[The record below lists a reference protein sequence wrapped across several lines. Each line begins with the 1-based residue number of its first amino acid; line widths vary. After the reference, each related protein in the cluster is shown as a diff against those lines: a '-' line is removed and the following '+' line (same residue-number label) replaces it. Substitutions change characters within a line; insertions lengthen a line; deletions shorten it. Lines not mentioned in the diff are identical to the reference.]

1 MTAAPPGPD
10 LSFLNEEEARAIFHV
25 LQRDSELR
33 RAEKDRVSKLLKRKK
48 SETGLQGVTGE
59 WFEEI
64 QRKKFQNYI
73 DVNRMLKPPLEHQ
86 LRKRKTTISHCKPAC
101 HIVCPKMSVKLDF
114 PGKKDHKELK
124 MPSRTNTQAQKNT
137 SASFLG
143 FRSPFA
149 WLFSFRKSRKN
160 QTQKQP
166 RYDSSASPPSKVAE
180 MAMAEMCN
188 SPMSAETSGHVFDAN
203 QNEMMEKST
212 QEWNEQLEKEIFS
225 VLNDLDDQLAQE
237 QAQDPLDRTISTSSA
252 SNVQYSSAFPTSK
265 RQTASRGQHRNDR
278 SDMPSTFFP
287 DGLRTIR
294 AKDEHKIFIRPR
306 KLHSAYIN
314 WHQTA
319 FPEDYKY
326 GDPVDGNPHLLS
338 SRLSS
343 VSFGRSSEG
352 SLYPPSVTQN
362 SGFRHKSCM
371 NRDTAGRSYSVCSLR
386 RCPSSVCSDQ
396 LSASSL
402 QHPLARESNN
412 GFVPRF
418 GRQNPKRIPLSSI
431 VWNNTPDSPGQTATQ
446 EKIFRTQSLM
456 EFHATDHGRY
466 PSSLQETKK
475 YACYHSKHH
484 YRRSIS
490 SSNCF
495 SRVSCPD
502 KATSPLPFD
511 NWENYPLYQSE
522 NNLSRSYYRDTSSH
536 GKLYANQKN
545 SPYGKK
551 DSYPAWADIPQYYSD
566 EAFISPDASF
576 EVIMANLNDQQWAHT
591 KNAKFGSQR
600 LQNDFYVYSPENT
613 NTKRITRSASRTF
626 PEFTEGCQPWL
637 SCNSPVS
644 SSSIRTDESVFPNS
658 KDQTKPIGLNR
669 NSVVVT
675 QRSTK
680 ADCTQLEKA
689 EGMKLPREDILLQ
702 SVSQQADTNYINTQS
717 FPSNNPASA
726 MLQSDA
732 SLFNTMRSKRQM
744 QVTARGDIAKM
755 YTSNGDKRNVQM
767 KENNCPPNS
776 VFSQPPCILPADES
790 RKEPFLPSQK
800 EWEHNLHYAA
810 KRESIKQDN
819 RSTEAVNRATPK
831 RQSSLL
837 NVASAPSPEKLANCQ
852 GMLSCPPDCSSSSS
866 QRSPQALSHKDNSKR
881 LGTLTSSSVNCTVT
895 ESQAE
900 GGKTAQVSRIGV
912 TKKISQKTLQNTST
926 LVTKDSNGQFTTS
939 SPQNGNSGNIHT
951 HSFDGDP
958 KTSERSLSYFC
969 LEKESGK
976 IRSHSPCIERL
987 HKQDSLLRHTS
998 SCSITGSPGRNSPK
1012 SSDPLV
1018 IYYTLPRKSASI
1030 AGSIMS
1036 DTPIS
1041 LPRESRTTYDCLRS
1055 ETPHTADAFC
1065 SNQRDVSYLDSKL
1078 SFLTSASLNAATSNK
1093 EDDYPSPLSKSPKD
1107 SVSTSVELTNR
1118 CKRLSR
1124 RESSVF
1130 SDCKE
1135 RGNFLQK
1142 YKTTSTFTVCVDEDH
1157 VKYHEL
1163 VSIYYTLPRRHS
1175 RTFCNLFRD
1184 NPEDAD
1190 LPCPEENAQSPRT
1203 ENKKNEGHGS
1213 LANFFLPSTL
1223 EKEVPSYSSDQV
1235 SSALVTPQN
1244 IGAAVDSEEE
1254 NSHLPPSSEKIC
1266 ASKSVSMVHNRKD
1279 SSADLSLAE
1288 NVLSDVVTK
1297 EISSGGPQSTAIVAK
1312 SGKAISDASSS
1323 QNREICIKEKKE
1335 ILQKATPLMSTLSNP
1350 PKPDRR
1356 LENPL
1361 YSTSAKK
1368 NMIQKGNSENC
1379 CQPPKANTN
1388 KNLNN
1393 LLLNPGER
1401 SSLGR
1406 NSSNTERADVP
1417 CLPAEDMYRESTE
1430 VKQRVNFLHQPP
1442 SLYNNKCSGL
1452 QLRADHSR
1460 KNANYLNSGSKVFS
1474 ESQNKTSE
1482 VSTASSADPL
1492 LKLDEVVSTHTDE
1505 LKNSK
1510 IKKEQNSQS
1519 SQTGKDYSG
1528 LQESERH
1535 SEGSLNISCKD
1546 KVLRVTQDQTI
1557 TQSAEDENK
1566 LLSDCTRDK
1575 VKDIEKR
1582 KNRPSI
1588 KNKLAAVYR
1597 TSRKFSSK
1605 NLPPKPH
1612 ISNIFSQNDGS
1623 ATSLEV
1629 DVSHDS
1635 LVSVDSCQPFLQSD
1649 SENQNHSL
1657 DPGKTM
1663 PRPRTAENKTTEN
1676 QNDPSLLVNNTN
1688 WRSFTSSYTQKEAIS
1703 PKKTTMKVENRP
1715 SLTSLFPD
1723 KAVTTRNKNCQ
1734 TLDLRLESKSQPVSP
1749 STTTSDPLDDEKRRA
1764 SSRAGSPPLPLLID
1778 KNSNTYVNSCL
1789 QAEICPEQN
1798 LTSQTV
1804 LGQCQNTSQSA
1815 SLKNANLHSYQMR
1828 KSHVKN
1834 QRERHLSESICAR
1847 DSRETFA
1854 SGSSILP
1861 EDGIHG
1867 KRFKSYSELL
1877 SCDENENW
1885 ASDNEKCYSTRNLMY
1900 PSVEFGIFGK
1910 EQQLAF
1916 LENIKRS
1923 LTEGRLWRPCL
1934 LNNPGALRDGET
1946 PSINRAELLS
1956 SNSAGSKMSSATSSP
1971 REPTD
1976 IYQVDPAAYSD
1987 SDSDTTTD
1995 DEYYLDE
2002 IDKESEL

>member
-1 MTAAPPGPD
+1 MTAAPRGPD
-10 LSFLNEEEARAIFHV
+10 LSFLKEEEARAIFEV

-48 SETGLQGVTGE
+48 SGTVLQGVTGE

-86 LRKRKTTISHCKPAC
+86 LRKSKNTN
-101 HIVCPKMSVKLDF
+101 
-114 PGKKDHKELK
+114 HKELK
-124 MPSRTNTQAQKNT
+124 MSSCTNPQAQKNT

-166 RYDSSASPPSKVAE
+166 RLLKKTKPS
-180 MAMAEMCN
+180 
-188 SPMSAETSGHVFDAN
+188 
-203 QNEMMEKST
+203 
-212 QEWNEQLEKEIFS
+212 IFFFPCA

-237 QAQDPLDRTISTSSA
+237 QAQDPVDRTVTTSSA
-252 SNVQYSSAFPTSK
+252 SNVQYSSAFPTPK
-265 RQTASRGQHRNDR
+265 RQTASRGQQRNDW
-278 SDMPSTFFP
+278 SD
-287 DGLRTIR
+287 I
-294 AKDEHKIFIRPR
+294 
-306 KLHSAYIN
+306 
-314 WHQTA
+314 
-319 FPEDYKY
+319 
-326 GDPVDGNPHLLS
+326 
-338 SRLSS
+338 
-343 VSFGRSSEG
+343 
-352 SLYPPSVTQN
+352 LYPPSITQN

-386 RCPSSVCSDQ
+386 RCPSVSSDQ
-396 LSASSL
+396 LSTSSL

-431 VWNNTPDSPGQTATQ
+431 VWNNTPDSPGQTSTQ
-446 EKIFRTQSLM
+446 EKMFRTQSLM
-456 EFHATDHGRY
+456 EIHATDHGRY

-502 KATSPLPFD
+502 KATSLLPFD
-511 NWENYPLYQSE
+511 NWENYPLYKSE
-522 NNLSRSYYRDTSSH
+522 NNLSRSYYRDISY

-545 SPYGKK
+545 SPYGGK
-551 DSYPAWADIPQYYSD
+551 DSSPSWADIPQYYSD

-576 EVIMANLNDQQWAHT
+576 EMIMANLNDQQLPHT

-600 LQNDFYVYSPENT
+600 LQNDFHMYSPENT
-613 NTKRITRSASRTF
+613 NIKRIMRSANRTF
-626 PEFTEGCQPWL
+626 SEFTEGSQPWL
-637 SCNSPVS
+637 SCNSSVS
-644 SSSIRTDESVFPNS
+644 SSSIRTDESFFPNS

-680 ADCTQLEKA
+680 ADFTQLEQA
-689 EGMKLPREDILLQ
+689 EGMKLPGEDMPLQ
-702 SVSQQADTNYINTQS
+702 SVSQQADTNYISAQS
-717 FPSNNPASA
+717 FPSNSPASA

-732 SLFNTMRSKRQM
+732 SLFNTMRSKRQT
-744 QVTARGDIAKM
+744 QVTARGDTAKM

-776 VFSQPPCILPADES
+776 AFSRPPYVLPADES
-790 RKEPFLPSQK
+790 RKEPLLPSQK
-800 EWEHNLHYAA
+800 EWEHNLRYAA
-810 KRESIKQDN
+810 KRGSIKQDN
-819 RSTEAVNRATPK
+819 RSAEAINQASPK
-831 RQSSLL
+831 RLSSLL
-837 NVASAPSPEKLANCQ
+837 NVASTPSTEKLANCQ
-852 GMLSCPPDCSSSSS
+852 GMLSCPPKCSSSSS
-866 QRSPQALSHKDNSKR
+866 QSSPQALSHKDSSKC

-900 GGKTAQVSRIGV
+900 GRKTAQVSRTGV

-926 LVTKDSNGQFTTS
+926 LLTKDCNGQFTAS
-939 SPQNGNSGNIHT
+939 SPQNGNSGNICMHR
-951 HSFDGDP
+951 FDGDP
-958 KTSERSLSYFC
+958 KTSEHSLSYFC

-976 IRSHSPCIERL
+976 IRSNSPCVERL
-987 HKQDSLLRHTS
+987 HEQDNLLRHTS
-998 SCSITGSPGRNSPK
+998 SCSITGSPSRNSLK
-1012 SSDPLV
+1012 SPDPLV

-1036 DTPIS
+1036 DTAIS
-1041 LPRESRTTYDCLRS
+1041 LPRQSRTTYNYLRS
-1055 ETPHTADAFC
+1055 ETPQRADAFC
-1065 SNQRDVSYLDSKL
+1065 PNQRDVSCLDTKH
-1078 SFLTSASLNAATSNK
+1078 SFLTPASLNVATSNK
-1093 EDDYPSPLSKSPKD
+1093 EKDYPSTLTKSPNS
-1107 SVSTSVELTNR
+1107 SVSSSTSVELTDR
-1118 CKRLSR
+1118 CKHLSR

-1184 NPEDAD
+1184 NPEDTD
-1190 LPCPEENAQSPRT
+1190 LPCSKEDAQSSRIR
-1203 ENKKNEGHGS
+1203 NRKNEGHVS
-1213 LANFFLPSTL
+1213 LANVFFPSTL

-1235 SSALVTPQN
+1235 SSSLVTPQN
-1244 IGAAVDSEEE
+1244 LGTAVDSEEE
-1254 NSHLPPSSEKIC
+1254 NSHLSPSSEKLC
-1266 ASKSVSMVHNRKD
+1266 TSKSVSMVHNRKD
-1279 SSADLSLAE
+1279 SSDLSLAE
-1288 NVLSDVVTK
+1288 NVLSDMVAK
-1297 EISSGGPQSTAIVAK
+1297 ETCFGGPQSTAIAAK
-1312 SGKAISDASSS
+1312 SDKAISDASSS
-1323 QNREICIKEKKE
+1323 QNTEMCLKEKE
-1335 ILQKATPLMSTLSNP
+1335 VLQPTTPLMSTLSIP
-1350 PKPDRR
+1350 PKPGRH
-1356 LENPL
+1356 LENSL
-1361 YSTSAKK
+1361 YSTSTNK
-1368 NMIQKGNSENC
+1368 NIIQKGNSENC
-1379 CQPPKANTN
+1379 CQPPKVNTN
-1388 KNLNN
+1388 KNLSG
-1393 LLLNPGER
+1393 LLLHPGGK

-1406 NSSNTERADVP
+1406 KGNTEQCTDVP
-1417 CLPAEDMYRESTE
+1417 VSPAEGMYSNSTE
-1430 VKQRVNFLHQPP
+1430 VKQRVNFLHQTTP
-1442 SLYNNKCSGL
+1442 LYNNKCSGL
-1452 QLRADHSR
+1452 QLRADSSR
-1460 KNANYLNSGSKVFS
+1460 KNVNDLNSCSKVLS
-1474 ESQNKTSE
+1474 ESQNKASE
-1482 VSTASSADPL
+1482 VSTAASADPL
-1492 LKLDEVVSTHTDE
+1492 LQLDEVVSTDTGD
-1505 LKNSK
+1505 LKNSE

-1519 SQTGKDYSG
+1519 TCIGKDYSG

-1535 SEGSLNISCKD
+1535 SEDSLNINCKD
-1546 KVLRVTQDQTI
+1546 KVFRVTQGQKT

-1566 LLSDCTRDK
+1566 LLSECTRDK

-1588 KNKLAAVYR
+1588 KNKLAAVYK

-1623 ATSLEV
+1623 ATSSEV
-1629 DVSHDS
+1629 DMS
-1635 LVSVDSCQPFLQSD
+1635 LNSLISVDSYQPFL
-1649 SENQNHSL
+1649 
-1657 DPGKTM
+1657 
-1663 PRPRTAENKTTEN
+1663 
-1676 QNDPSLLVNNTN
+1676 
-1688 WRSFTSSYTQKEAIS
+1688 SYTQKEAIS
-1703 PKKTTMKVENRP
+1703 PPKNTVNVENRP
-1715 SLTSLFPD
+1715 SLTTLFLD
-1723 KAVTTRNKNCQ
+1723 KAVTTRNKNSQ
-1734 TLDLRLESKSQPVSP
+1734 TPDLRLESKSQPISP
-1749 STTTSDPLDDEKRRA
+1749 SAALSDLLDDEKRRA
-1764 SSRAGSPPLPLLID
+1764 SSRACSPPLPLLTD

-1789 QAEICPEQN
+1789 QADVCPGQK
-1798 LTSQTV
+1798 LTSRTV

-1815 SLKNANLHSYQMR
+1815 SLKNANLQSYQLC
-1828 KSHVKN
+1828 KSHAKS
-1834 QRERHLSESICAR
+1834 QRERHLSESVCAQ
-1847 DSRETFA
+1847 DTDETFA
-1854 SGSSILP
+1854 SGSNVLP
-1861 EDGIHG
+1861 KGGIHG

-1885 ASDNEKCYSTRNLMY
+1885 ASDDEKCYSTRNLMY

-1934 LNNPGALRDGET
+1934 LNNPGALRDSDP

-1956 SNSAGSKMSSATSSP
+1956 SSSAGSKMSSAASSP
-1971 REPTD
+1971 RELTD
-1976 IYQVDPAAYSD
+1976 TYREYPAAYSD

>member
-1 MTAAPPGPD
+1 MTAAPRWPD
-10 LSFLNEEEARAIFHV
+10 LSFLKEEEARAIFEV

-33 RAEKDRVSKLLKRKK
+33 RAEKDRVSKLLKGKK
-48 SETGLQGVTGE
+48 CETGLQGVTGE

-73 DVNRMLKPPLEHQ
+73 DVNRMLKPPLEHH
-86 LRKRKTTISHCKPAC
+86 LRKSKITISHYKPAC
-101 HIVCPKMSVKLDF
+101 HIVCPKMSIKLDF
-114 PGKKDHKELK
+114 PGIKDQKELK
-124 MPSRTNTQAQKNT
+124 MSSCTNPQAQKNT

-166 RYDSSASPPSKVAE
+166 RYDSSASPSSKVEE
-180 MAMAEMCN
+180 MATAEMCN
-188 SPMSAETSGHVFDAN
+188 SPMSTETSGHSFDAN
-203 QNEMMEKST
+203 QNEMMAKST
-212 QEWNEQLEKEIFS
+212 QEWNEQLEKEFFS

-237 QAQDPLDRTISTSSA
+237 QAQDPLDRAVSTSSA

-265 RQTASRGQHRNDR
+265 RQLPSRGQHKNDW

-287 DGLRTIR
+287 DGQRTIR

-314 WHQTA
+314 WHQRA
-319 FPEDYKY
+319 FQDDYKY

-338 SRLSS
+338 RRLSS

-352 SLYPPSVTQN
+352 SLYPPSITQN
-362 SGFRHKSCM
+362 SGFRHRSCM

-386 RCPSSVCSDQ
+386 RCPSSVSSDQ

-418 GRQNPKRIPLSSI
+418 GRQNPKRTPLSSI
-431 VWNNTPDSPGQTATQ
+431 VWNNTPDSSGQTPTQ
-446 EKIFRTQSLM
+446 EKMFRTQSLM
-456 EFHATDHGRY
+456 EFNATDHGQY
-466 PSSLQETKK
+466 PSSLQDTKK

-502 KATSPLPFD
+502 KSTSPLPFD
-511 NWENYPLYQSE
+511 NWENDPFYKSE
-522 NNLSRSYYRDTSSH
+522 NNLSRSYYRDTSH

-545 SPYGKK
+545 SHYGNK
-551 DSYPAWADIPQYYSD
+551 DSYPQYYSD
-566 EAFISPDASF
+566 EVFISPDDSF

-600 LQNDFYVYSPENT
+600 LQNDFHMCSPENM
-613 NTKRITRSASRTF
+613 NIKRITRSAKRTF
-626 PEFTEGCQPWL
+626 SESTEGCHPWL
-637 SCNSPVS
+637 SCNSSVS
-644 SSSIRTDESVFPNS
+644 SSSIRTDESVFPNL
-658 KDQTKPIGLNR
+658 KDQTKPVGLNR
-669 NSVVVT
+669 NSVIVT
-675 QRSTK
+675 QRSTN
-680 ADCTQLEKA
+680 ADFTRLEKV
-689 EGMKLPREDILLQ
+689 EGMKLPDEDMPLQ
-702 SVSQQADTNYINTQS
+702 SVSQQADRNYISTQS
-717 FPSNNPASA
+717 LPSDSPASV
-726 MLQSDA
+726 MLQGNA
-732 SLFNTMRSKRQM
+732 SLFNTVRSKRQT
-744 QVTARGDIAKM
+744 QVMARGDIAKM

-767 KENNCPPNS
+767 KENDFPPNS
-776 VFSQPPCILPADES
+776 VFSQPPCILPVDES
-790 RKEPFLPSQK
+790 RKEPFLPCQK

-819 RSTEAVNRATPK
+819 QSAEAINQSTPK
-831 RQSSLL
+831 RRSSLL
-837 NVASAPSPEKLANCQ
+837 NVASPPSTEKLANCK
-852 GMLSCPPDCSSSSS
+852 GMSCWPPECSSSSS
-866 QRSPQALSHKDNSKR
+866 QSSPQALSHKDNSKC
-881 LGTLTSSSVNCTVT
+881 LGTLTSSSVNCSVT
-895 ESQAE
+895 ESKAE

-912 TKKISQKTLQNTST
+912 TKKISQKTLQITST
-926 LVTKDSNGQFTTS
+926 LVPKDCNGEFTTT
-939 SPQNGNSGNIHT
+939 SPQNGNSGNIYT
-951 HSFDGDP
+951 GSFDGDP
-958 KTSERSLSYFC
+958 KTSEHSLSYFR
-969 LEKESGK
+969 LEKESG
-976 IRSHSPCIERL
+976 IVSNSSCIEGL

-998 SCSITGSPGRNSPK
+998 SCSITGSPSRNSLK
-1012 SSDPLV
+1012 SPDPLV

-1055 ETPHTADAFC
+1055 ETPYSADVFC
-1065 SNQRDVSYLDSKL
+1065 SNQRDVSYLDSKH
-1078 SFLTSASLNAATSNK
+1078 SFLTSAPLNTATSNK
-1093 EDDYPSPLSKSPKD
+1093 EKGYPSPLTRSPND
-1107 SVSTSVELTNR
+1107 SVSSSASVELTDR
-1118 CKRLSR
+1118 CKHLSR
-1124 RESSVF
+1124 RESSMF

-1184 NPEDAD
+1184 DPEDAD
-1190 LPCPEENAQSPRT
+1190 LPHTEENGQSPRIQ
-1203 ENKKNEGHGS
+1203 NKKNEGHVH
-1213 LANFFLPSTL
+1213 LANVFSPSTL
-1223 EKEVPSYSSDQV
+1223 EKEVPSYSSDQI

-1244 IGAAVDSEEE
+1244 LGTAVDSEEE
-1254 NSHLPPSSEKIC
+1254 NSHLSRSSEKRC
-1266 ASKSVSMVHNRKD
+1266 TSKSVSMVRNRKE
-1279 SSADLSLAE
+1279 SSADPSLTE
-1288 NVLSDVVTK
+1288 NVLSDIVTK
-1297 EISSGGPQSTAIVAK
+1297 EISFGDPQPTAIVVK

-1323 QNREICIKEKKE
+1323 QNREICLKEKKGN
-1335 ILQKATPLMSTLSNP
+1335 LQTATPLMSTLSTP
-1350 PKPDRR
+1350 PKPGRC
-1356 LENPL
+1356 LKNPWC
-1361 YSTSAKK
+1361 STSTKK
-1368 NMIQKGNSENC
+1368 NIMQKGNCENC
-1379 CQPPKANTN
+1379 RQPPKVNTS
-1388 KNLNN
+1388 KNLNS
-1393 LLLNPGER
+1393 LPLHPGEKR
-1401 SSLGR
+1401 SPRR
-1406 NSSNTERADVP
+1406 NGNTEHANVP
-1417 CLPAEDMYRESTE
+1417 LPPAEDTCKDSTK
-1430 VKQRVNFLHQPP
+1430 VKQKANFLHQTIP
-1442 SLYNNKCSGL
+1442 LYNNKRSGL
-1452 QLRADHSR
+1452 QLRADSSR
-1460 KNANYLNSGSKVFS
+1460 KNANYLNSCNKVLS
-1474 ESQNKTSE
+1474 ESQNKASE
-1482 VSTASSADPL
+1482 LSRASSADPL
-1492 LKLDEVVSTHTDE
+1492 PQLDKVDSTDTDG

-1510 IKKEQNSQS
+1510 IKKEQISQS
-1519 SQTGKDYSG
+1519 TPMGKVYSG

-1535 SEGSLNISCKD
+1535 REGSLNVNCKD
-1546 KVLRVTQDQTI
+1546 KVLRVTQDQKTVQ
-1557 TQSAEDENK
+1557 TAENENK

-1575 VKDIEKR
+1575 SKDIEKR

-1588 KNKLAAVYR
+1588 KNKLAAVYK

-1612 ISNIFSQNDGS
+1612 ISNIFSQNNGS
-1623 ATSLEV
+1623 ATSLVV
-1629 DVSHDS
+1629 DISPDS
-1635 LVSVDSCQPFLQSD
+1635 LISMGSHQPFLQLD
-1649 SENQNHSL
+1649 NENRNHGL
-1657 DPGKTM
+1657 DPDKNT
-1663 PRPRTAENKTTEN
+1663 PRPRTAENKKTEN
-1676 QNDPSLLVNNTN
+1676 QNSSLLVNNAN

-1703 PKKTTMKVENRP
+1703 PKKTTVKVENRP
-1715 SLTSLFPD
+1715 SLTTVFPA
-1723 KAVTTRNKNCQ
+1723 KAVTTRNKNSQ
-1734 TLDLRLESKSQPVSP
+1734 TLGLRLESKSQPISP
-1749 STTTSDPLDDEKRRA
+1749 SATTSDLLDNDKRRA
-1764 SSRAGSPPLPLLID
+1764 SSRACSPPLLLLAD
-1778 KNSNTYVNSCL
+1778 KNSSTYVNSCL
-1789 QAEICPEQN
+1789 QADLCPEQN

-1804 LGQCQNTSQSA
+1804 LGQCQNTSWSA
-1815 SLKNANLHSYQMR
+1815 SLKNANLHSCQLR
-1828 KSHVKN
+1828 KSHAKS
-1834 QRERHLSESICAR
+1834 QRERHLSESICAQ
-1847 DSRETFA
+1847 DSHETFA
-1854 SGSSILP
+1854 SGSNILLK
-1861 EDGIHG
+1861 DGRHG

-1885 ASDNEKCYSTRNLMY
+1885 ASDDEKCYGTRNLMY

-1946 PSINRAELLS
+1946 PSINRGELLS
-1956 SNSAGSKMSSATSSP
+1956 SSSAGSKMSSPASSP

-1976 IYQVDPAAYSD
+1976 IYQEDPAAYSD

>member
-1 MTAAPPGPD
+1 M
-10 LSFLNEEEARAIFHV
+10 
-25 LQRDSELR
+25 LQ
-33 RAEKDRVSKLLKRKK
+33 KRVCLCGDTEDANK
-48 SETGLQGVTGE
+48 
-59 WFEEI
+59 
-64 QRKKFQNYI
+64 
-73 DVNRMLKPPLEHQ
+73 
-86 LRKRKTTISHCKPAC
+86 
-101 HIVCPKMSVKLDF
+101 
-114 PGKKDHKELK
+114 
-124 MPSRTNTQAQKNT
+124 
-137 SASFLG
+137 
-143 FRSPFA
+143 
-149 WLFSFRKSRKN
+149 
-160 QTQKQP
+160 
-166 RYDSSASPPSKVAE
+166 RYDSSDSPSSKVEE
-180 MAMAEMCN
+180 MATAEMCN
-188 SPMSAETSGHVFDAN
+188 SPMSAETSGHSFDAN

-237 QAQDPLDRTISTSSA
+237 QAQDPLDRTVSTSSA

-265 RQTASRGQHRNDR
+265 RQTACRGQHKNDW

-306 KLHSAYIN
+306 KLQSAYIN

-319 FPEDYKY
+319 FQEDYKY
-326 GDPVDGNPHLLS
+326 GDPVDGNPHPLS
-338 SRLSS
+338 SKLSS

-352 SLYPPSVTQN
+352 SLYPPSITQN

-371 NRDTAGRSYSVCSLR
+371 NRGTAGRSYSVCSLR
-386 RCPSSVCSDQ
+386 RCSSSVSSDQ

-431 VWNNTPDSPGQTATQ
+431 VWNNTPDSPGQTSTQ
-446 EKIFRTQSLM
+446 EKMFRTQSLM

-466 PSSLQETKK
+466 PSSLQETNK

-495 SRVSCPD
+495 SRISCPD

-511 NWENYPLYQSE
+511 NWENYPLYKSE

-536 GKLYANQKN
+536 GKWYANQKN

-551 DSYPAWADIPQYYSD
+551 DSYPSWADIPQYYSD
-566 EAFISPDASF
+566 DAFISPDASF

-600 LQNDFYVYSPENT
+600 LQNDFHMYSPENI
-613 NTKRITRSASRTF
+613 NIKRITRNANRTF
-626 PEFTEGCQPWL
+626 SEFTEGCQPWL
-637 SCNSPVS
+637 SCNSSVS

-669 NSVVVT
+669 NSVIVT

-680 ADCTQLEKA
+680 ADFKQLENI
-689 EGMKLPREDILLQ
+689 EGVKLPDEDMPLQ

-717 FPSNNPASA
+717 FPSNSSASA

-732 SLFNTMRSKRQM
+732 SLFNTMRSKRQT

-755 YTSNGDKRNVQM
+755 HTSNGDKRNMKM
-767 KENNCPPNS
+767 KENNCPRNS
-776 VFSQPPCILPADES
+776 AFSQPPCTLPADDS

-800 EWEHNLHYAA
+800 KWEYNLHYAA

-819 RSTEAVNRATPK
+819 QSAEPINQATPK

-837 NVASAPSPEKLANCQ
+837 NITSAPSTEKLANCQ
-852 GMLSCPPDCSSSSS
+852 RMLSCPPECSSRSS
-866 QRSPQALSHKDNSKR
+866 QSSPQALSYKDNSKS

-900 GGKTAQVSRIGV
+900 GGRTAQVSRRGV
-912 TKKISQKTLQNTST
+912 TNKISQRTLHNTST
-926 LVTKDSNGQFTTS
+926 LVTKDCNGQFTTS
-939 SPQNGNSGNIHT
+939 SPQNGNSGNIYM
-951 HSFDGDP
+951 HSFEGDP
-958 KTSERSLSYFC
+958 KTSEHSLSYFC

-976 IRSHSPCIERL
+976 MSNSPCIERL

-998 SCSITGSPGRNSPK
+998 SCSITGSPSRNSLK
-1012 SSDPLV
+1012 SPDPLV

-1036 DTPIS
+1036 DTPIA
-1041 LPRESRTTYDCLRS
+1041 LPKESRTAYNCLRS
-1055 ETPHTADAFC
+1055 ETPCRADAFC
-1065 SNQRDVSYLDSKL
+1065 SNQRDVSCLDSKH

-1093 EDDYPSPLSKSPKD
+1093 EKDYPSPLTKSPND
-1107 SVSTSVELTNR
+1107 SVSSSTSVELTDR
-1118 CKRLSR
+1118 CKHLSR

-1175 RTFCNLFRD
+1175 RTFCSLFRD

-1190 LPCPEENAQSPRT
+1190 LPCPKENAQSPRIR
-1203 ENKKNEGHGS
+1203 NKKNEGHVS
-1213 LANFFLPSTL
+1213 LANVYFPSTL
-1223 EKEVPSYSSDQV
+1223 EKEVPSHSSDQV
-1235 SSALVTPQN
+1235 SSALVAPQN
-1244 IGAAVDSEEE
+1244 LGTPVDSEEM
-1254 NSHLPPSSEKIC
+1254 NSHLSPSSEKIC
-1266 ASKSVSMVHNRKD
+1266 TSKSTNMVHNRKD

-1288 NVLSDVVTK
+1288 NVLSDMVTK
-1297 EISSGGPQSTAIVAK
+1297 EISFGGPQSTAIVAK

-1323 QNREICIKEKKE
+1323 QNAEICLKEKKE
-1335 ILQKATPLMSTLSNP
+1335 ILQTATPPMSTSSTP
-1350 PKPDRR
+1350 PKPGRH

-1361 YSTSAKK
+1361 YSTNK
-1368 NMIQKGNSENC
+1368 NTIQKGNSENC
-1379 CQPPKANTN
+1379 CQPPKVNTN
-1388 KNLNN
+1388 KNLNS
-1393 LLLNPGER
+1393 LFLYPVEK

-1406 NSSNTERADVP
+1406 NSNTERADAP
-1417 CLPAEDMYRESTE
+1417 LPPAEDTYRDSTE
-1430 VKQRVNFLHQPP
+1430 VKQRVNFLHQTTP
-1442 SLYNNKCSGL
+1442 LYNNKCSGL
-1452 QLRADHSR
+1452 QLRADSSR
-1460 KNANYLNSGSKVFS
+1460 KNANNFNSCSKVLS
-1474 ESQNKTSE
+1474 ESQNKASE
-1482 VSTASSADPL
+1482 VSTASSTDPL
-1492 LKLDEVVSTHTDE
+1492 LQLDQVVSTDTDE

-1510 IKKEQNSQS
+1510 IKKEQNP
-1519 SQTGKDYSG
+1519 QTTQMGKDYSG
-1528 LQESERH
+1528 LQESEQH
-1535 SEGSLNISCKD
+1535 SEGGLNSNCKD
-1546 KVLRVTQDQTI
+1546 KVLGVTQDQKI
-1557 TQSAEDENK
+1557 TQSSEDESK

-1588 KNKLAAVYR
+1588 KNKLAAVYK

-1623 ATSLEV
+1623 ATSSEV
-1629 DVSHDS
+1629 NVSLDS
-1635 LVSVDSCQPFLQSD
+1635 LISTDSHQPFLQSD
-1649 SENQNHSL
+1649 NENQNHSL
-1657 DPGKTM
+1657 DPDRNT
-1663 PRPRTAENKTTEN
+1663 PRPRTAENKKTEN
-1676 QNDPSLLVNNTN
+1676 QNDPSSLVNNTN
-1688 WRSFTSSYTQKEAIS
+1688 WRSFTSSYTQKEDIS
-1703 PKKTTMKVENRP
+1703 PKKPTVNVENRP
-1715 SLTSLFPD
+1715 SLTTLFPD
-1723 KAVTTRNKNCQ
+1723 KAVTTRNKNSQ
-1734 TLDLRLESKSQPVSP
+1734 TPDLRFESKSQPMSP
-1749 STTTSDPLDDEKRRA
+1749 SATASDSPDHEKRRA
-1764 SSRAGSPPLPLLID
+1764 SSRACSPPLPLLTD
-1778 KNSNTYVNSCL
+1778 KNSNMYVNSCV
-1789 QAEICPEQN
+1789 QADICPEQN
-1798 LTSQTV
+1798 LTAQTV
-1804 LGQCQNTSQSA
+1804 LGQHQNTSQSA
-1815 SLKNANLHSYQMR
+1815 SLKNANLHSYQSR
-1828 KSHVKN
+1828 KSHAKS
-1834 QRERHLSESICAR
+1834 QRERHLSEGICAR
-1847 DSRETFA
+1847 DSHETFA
-1854 SGSSILP
+1854 SGSNILP
-1861 EDGIHG
+1861 KDGIHG

-1885 ASDNEKCYSTRNLMY
+1885 ASDDEKCYSTRNLMY

-1946 PSINRAELLS
+1946 PSTNRAELLS
-1956 SNSAGSKMSSATSSP
+1956 SSSAGSKMSSAASSP
-1971 REPTD
+1971 REPID
-1976 IYQVDPAAYSD
+1976 IYQEDPAAYSD

>member
-1 MTAAPPGPD
+1 MTAAPQGPD
-10 LSFLNEEEARAIFHV
+10 LSFLNEEEARAIFQV

-48 SETGLQGVTGE
+48 SETGLQGVTGQ

-64 QRKKFQNYI
+64 QRKKFQNYT

-86 LRKRKTTISHCKPAC
+86 LRNSKNTISHYRSVC
-101 HIVCPKMSVKLDF
+101 HIVWPKMSIKLDF
-114 PGKKDHKELK
+114 PGIKDYTELK
-124 MPSRTNTQAQKNT
+124 MSSRTNPQAQKNA

-166 RYDSSASPPSKVAE
+166 RYDSSASTSPKVEE
-180 MAMAEMCN
+180 MATAEMCN
-188 SPMSAETSGHVFDAN
+188 SPMSTETSGHSFDAN
-203 QNEMMEKST
+203 QNELMEKST
-212 QEWNEQLEKEIFS
+212 QEWNDQLEKEFFS

-237 QAQDPLDRTISTSSA
+237 QAQDPLDRTAPTSSA

-265 RQTASRGQHRNDR
+265 RQTASRGQHRNDW

-306 KLHSAYIN
+306 KLHNAYIN
-314 WHQTA
+314 WHRAA
-319 FPEDYKY
+319 FQEDYKY
-326 GDPVDGNPHLLS
+326 SDPVDGNPHLLS
-338 SRLSS
+338 NRLSS

-352 SLYPPSVTQN
+352 SLYPPSITQN
-362 SGFRHKSCM
+362 SGFRHKGCM

-386 RCPSSVCSDQ
+386 RSQSSVSSDQ

-431 VWNNTPDSPGQTATQ
+431 VWNNTPDSPGQTSTQ
-446 EKIFRTQSLM
+446 EKMFRTQSLM
-456 EFHATDHGRY
+456 EFHATDRGRY

-475 YACYHSKHH
+475 YACYNSKHH

-502 KATSPLPFD
+502 EATSPLPFD
-511 NWENYPLYQSE
+511 NWENYPLYKSE
-522 NNLSRSYYRDTSSH
+522 NNLSRSYYRDTSCH
-536 GKLYANQKN
+536 GKLYANQN
-545 SPYGKK
+545 HSPYGKK
-551 DSYPAWADIPQYYSD
+551 DSYPSWADIPQYYND
-566 EAFISPDASF
+566 KAFISPDASF
-576 EVIMANLNDQQWAHT
+576 EVIMANLNDQQWAHA
-591 KNAKFGSQR
+591 KNAKFGSQH
-600 LQNDFYVYSPENT
+600 LQNDFHVYAPENT
-613 NTKRITRSASRTF
+613 NIKRITRSANRTF
-626 PEFTEGCQPWL
+626 SEFTEGCQPRL
-637 SCNSPVS
+637 SCNSSVS
-644 SSSIRTDESVFPNS
+644 SSSIRTDESVFPNL
-658 KDQTKPIGLNR
+658 KDQTKRIGLNK
-669 NSVVVT
+669 NSVIVT

-680 ADCTQLEKA
+680 ADFTQLEKV
-689 EGMKLPREDILLQ
+689 EGMKLPDEDMPLQ

-717 FPSNNPASA
+717 FSSNNPASA
-726 MLQSDA
+726 MLPSDA
-732 SLFNTMRSKRQM
+732 SLSNTLRSKRQT

-767 KENNCPPNS
+767 KENDCPPNS
-776 VFSQPPCILPADES
+776 VFSQPPCILLADER
-790 RKEPFLPSQK
+790 RKEPFLPNQK

-819 RSTEAVNRATPK
+819 RSSEAVNQATPK

-837 NVASAPSPEKLANCQ
+837 NVASAPSTEKLANCQ
-852 GMLSCPPDCSSSSS
+852 GMLSCPPECSSSSS
-866 QRSPQALSHKDNSKR
+866 HSSPQALSHKDNSKH
-881 LGTLTSSSVNCTVT
+881 LGTLTSSSVNRT

-912 TKKISQKTLQNTST
+912 TKKTSQKTLQNTST
-926 LVTKDSNGQFTTS
+926 LVTKDCNGQFTTS
-939 SPQNGNSGNIHT
+939 SPQNGNSGSIYT

-958 KTSERSLSYFC
+958 KTSEHSLSYFC

-976 IRSHSPCIERL
+976 IRNNSPCIERL
-987 HKQDSLLRHTS
+987 HKQDGLLRHTS
-998 SCSITGSPGRNSPK
+998 SCSTTGSPSRNSLK
-1012 SSDPLV
+1012 SPDPLV
-1018 IYYTLPRKSASI
+1018 IYYTLPRKSASV

-1041 LPRESRTTYDCLRS
+1041 LPRESRTYDCLRS
-1055 ETPHTADAFC
+1055 ETPHRADAFC
-1065 SNQRDVSYLDSKL
+1065 SNQRDVSCLDSKH

-1093 EDDYPSPLSKSPKD
+1093 EKDYPSPLTQSPND
-1107 SVSTSVELTNR
+1107 SVSSSTSVEQTDR
-1118 CKRLSR
+1118 CKHLSR

-1135 RGNFLQK
+1135 KGNFLQK

-1184 NPEDAD
+1184 DPEDAD
-1190 LPCPEENAQSPRT
+1190 LPCPKENTQSPRIQ
-1203 ENKKNEGHGS
+1203 NKKNEVPVS
-1213 LANFFLPSTL
+1213 LANVFFPSTL
-1223 EKEVPSYSSDQV
+1223 EKEVLSYPSDQV
-1235 SSALVTPQN
+1235 SSALVPPQN
-1244 IGAAVDSEEE
+1244 LGTAVDDSGEE
-1254 NSHLPPSSEKIC
+1254 NSHLSPTSEKIC
-1266 ASKSVSMVHNRKD
+1266 TSKPMGMVHNRKS

-1288 NVLSDVVTK
+1288 NVLSDSVTK
-1297 EISSGGPQSTAIVAK
+1297 EISFGGPQSTAIVAK
-1312 SGKAISDASSS
+1312 SGKVISDASSS
-1323 QNREICIKEKKE
+1323 QNTEICLKEKKE
-1335 ILQKATPLMSTLSNP
+1335 ILPSATPLMSILSTP
-1350 PKPDRR
+1350 PKPGRH

-1361 YSTSAKK
+1361 YSTSTTK
-1368 NMIQKGNSENC
+1368 NSTQKGNSENC
-1379 CQPPKANTN
+1379 CQPPKVNTD
-1388 KNLNN
+1388 KNLNS
-1393 LLLNPGER
+1393 LLLHPGEK

-1406 NSSNTERADVP
+1406 NGNTERADVP
-1417 CLPAEDMYRESTE
+1417 LPPAADTYRDSTE
-1430 VKQRVNFLHQPP
+1430 VKQRVNFLHPTT

-1452 QLRADHSR
+1452 QLRADSSR
-1460 KNANYLNSGSKVFS
+1460 KNANDLNSSNNVLS
-1474 ESQNKTSE
+1474 ESQNKASE
-1482 VSTASSADPL
+1482 VSTASSAGPL
-1492 LKLDEVVSTHTDE
+1492 LQLDKVVSTDTDE

-1510 IKKEQNSQS
+1510 TKKEQNSESTQMR
-1519 SQTGKDYSG
+1519 KDCSG
-1528 LQESERH
+1528 LQESEKH
-1535 SEGSLNISCKD
+1535 SEGSLNINCKD
-1546 KVLRVTQDQTI
+1546 KVLSVTQDQKLP
-1557 TQSAEDENK
+1557 QHAEDENK
-1566 LLSDCTRDK
+1566 LPSDCTKDK

-1588 KNKLAAVYR
+1588 KNKLAAVYK

-1623 ATSLEV
+1623 ATSLE
-1629 DVSHDS
+1629 DDMSLDS
-1635 LVSVDSCQPFLQSD
+1635 LISTDSHQPVLQSD
-1649 SENQNHSL
+1649 NENQNHSL
-1657 DPGKTM
+1657 YPDRNT
-1663 PRPRTAENKTTEN
+1663 PRPRTAENKKTES
-1676 QNDPSLLVNNTN
+1676 QNDPSLLVSNAN

-1703 PKKTTMKVENRP
+1703 PKKTTVKVENRP
-1715 SLTSLFPD
+1715 SLTTLFPD
-1723 KAVTTRNKNCQ
+1723 KAVATRNKNSQ
-1734 TLDLRLESKSQPVSP
+1734 ALDLRSENRSQPISP
-1749 STTTSDPLDDEKRRA
+1749 SATTSDPLDDEKRRA
-1764 SSRAGSPPLPLLID
+1764 SSHASPLLTD
-1778 KNSNTYVNSCL
+1778 KNSNMYVNSCL
-1789 QAEICPEQN
+1789 QADICPEQN

-1804 LGQCQNTSQSA
+1804 LGKCQNTSQSA
-1815 SLKNANLHSYQMR
+1815 SLKNANLHSYQLR
-1828 KSHVKN
+1828 KSHAKS

-1847 DSRETFA
+1847 DSDETFA
-1854 SGSSILP
+1854 SGSNMLP
-1861 EDGIHG
+1861 KDGIHG
-1867 KRFKSYSELL
+1867 KRFKSYSEL

-1885 ASDNEKCYSTRNLMY
+1885 ASDDEKCYSTRNLMY

-1934 LNNPGALRDGET
+1934 LNNPGGLRDGET

-1956 SNSAGSKMSSATSSP
+1956 SSSAGSKMSSTASSP

-1976 IYQVDPAAYSD
+1976 IYGEDPAAYSD

>member
-1 MTAAPPGPD
+1 MTAAPQGPD
-10 LSFLNEEEARAIFHV
+10 LGFLNEEEARAIFQV

-33 RAEKDRVSKLLKRKK
+33 RAEKDRVSKLLKRKQ

-73 DVNRMLKPPLEHQ
+73 DVNRMLKAPLEHQ
-86 LRKRKTTISHCKPAC
+86 LRKKKNSNRKE
-101 HIVCPKMSVKLDF
+101 VKMS
-114 PGKKDHKELK
+114 
-124 MPSRTNTQAQKNT
+124 SRTNPQAQKNT
-137 SASFLG
+137 TASFLG

-166 RYDSSASPPSKVAE
+166 RYDSSASPSSKVEE
-180 MAMAEMCN
+180 MATAEMCN
-188 SPMSAETSGHVFDAN
+188 SPMSAETSGHSFDAN

-212 QEWNEQLEKEIFS
+212 QEWNEQLEKEFFS

-237 QAQDPLDRTISTSSA
+237 QAQDPLDRTVSSSSA

-265 RQTASRGQHRNDR
+265 RQTASRGQHRN
-278 SDMPSTFFP
+278 DMPSTFFP

-319 FPEDYKY
+319 FQEDYKY

-352 SLYPPSVTQN
+352 SLYPPSITQN

-386 RCPSSVCSDQ
+386 RCPSSVSSDQ
-396 LSASSL
+396 LSASSF
-402 QHPLARESNN
+402 QHLLARESNN

-431 VWNNTPDSPGQTATQ
+431 VWNNTPDSPGQTSTQ
-446 EKIFRTQSLM
+446 EKMFRTQSLM

-475 YACYHSKHH
+475 HACYHSKHH
-484 YRRSIS
+484 YRRSVS

-511 NWENYPLYQSE
+511 NWENYPLYKSE

-545 SPYGKK
+545 SPCGKK
-551 DSYPAWADIPQYYSD
+551 DSYPSWADIPQYYSD
-566 EAFISPDASF
+566 EVFISPDASF

-600 LQNDFYVYSPENT
+600 LQNDFHMYSPENT
-613 NTKRITRSASRTF
+613 NIKTITRSANRTF
-626 PEFTEGCQPWL
+626 SEFTEGCQPWL
-637 SCNSPVS
+637 SCNSSVS

-658 KDQTKPIGLNR
+658 KDQTKPIGLNK
-669 NSVVVT
+669 NSVVVS

-680 ADCTQLEKA
+680 ADFTRLEKV
-689 EGMKLPREDILLQ
+689 EGKKLPDEDMLLQ

-717 FPSNNPASA
+717 FPSDSPASA

-732 SLFNTMRSKRQM
+732 FLFNTMRSKRQT

-755 YTSNGDKRNVQM
+755 YTSNGDKRDVQM
-767 KENNCPPNS
+767 KENDCPPSS

-800 EWEHNLHYAA
+800 EWEDNLHYAA
-810 KRESIKQDN
+810 KREHIKQDN
-819 RSTEAVNRATPK
+819 RSAEAINQATPK

-837 NVASAPSPEKLANCQ
+837 NVASAPSTEKLANCQ
-852 GMLSCPPDCSSSSS
+852 GMLSCPPECSSSSS
-866 QRSPQALSHKDNSKR
+866 QSSPQALSHKDNFKC

-926 LVTKDSNGQFTTS
+926 LATMDCNGQFTTS
-939 SPQNGNSGNIHT
+939 SPQNGNSGNIYM

-958 KTSERSLSYFC
+958 KTSEHSLSYFC
-969 LEKESGK
+969 LEKERGK
-976 IRSHSPCIERL
+976 IRSNSTCIERL

-998 SCSITGSPGRNSPK
+998 SCSITGSPSRNSLK
-1012 SSDPLV
+1012 SPDSLV
-1018 IYYTLPRKSASI
+1018 LYYTLPRKSASI
-1030 AGSIMS
+1030 AGSVMS

-1041 LPRESRTTYDCLRS
+1041 LPRESRKTYDCLRS
-1055 ETPHTADAFC
+1055 EAPCRVDAFC
-1065 SNQRDVSYLDSKL
+1065 SNQRDVFCLDSKH
-1078 SFLTSASLNAATSNK
+1078 SFLTSSLNAATSNK
-1093 EDDYPSPLSKSPKD
+1093 EKDYPSPLTKSPND
-1107 SVSTSVELTNR
+1107 SVSSSTSVELTDR
-1118 CKRLSR
+1118 CKHISR

-1190 LPCPEENAQSPRT
+1190 LPCPEENAQSPRIQ
-1203 ENKKNEGHGS
+1203 NKKNEGPVS
-1213 LANFFLPSTL
+1213 LANVFSPSTL

-1244 IGAAVDSEEE
+1244 LGTAVDSEEE
-1254 NSHLPPSSEKIC
+1254 NSHLSPSSEKIGT
-1266 ASKSVSMVHNRKD
+1266 SKSISVVHNRKD

-1288 NVLSDVVTK
+1288 NVLSDMVTK
-1297 EISSGGPQSTAIVAK
+1297 EVSFGGPQCTAIVAK
-1312 SGKAISDASSS
+1312 SGKGISDASSS
-1323 QNREICIKEKKE
+1323 QNTEICLKEKKE
-1335 ILQKATPLMSTLSNP
+1335 ILQTATPLMSTLSSP
-1350 PKPDRR
+1350 PKPGRC
-1356 LENPL
+1356 LENLL
-1361 YSTSAKK
+1361 YSTSTNK
-1368 NMIQKGNSENC
+1368 NTIQKGNSENC
-1379 CQPPKANTN
+1379 CQPPKVNTN
-1388 KNLNN
+1388 KNLNS
-1393 LLLNPGER
+1393 LLLNPGEK

-1406 NSSNTERADVP
+1406 NSNTERADMLL
-1417 CLPAEDMYRESTE
+1417 LPVEDAYRDSTE
-1430 VKQRVNFLHQPP
+1430 VKQRVNFLHQITP
-1442 SLYNNKCSGL
+1442 LYNNKHSGL
-1452 QLRADHSR
+1452 QLRADSSR
-1460 KNANYLNSGSKVFS
+1460 KNANYLNSCSKVLS
-1474 ESQNKTSE
+1474 ESQNKASE
-1482 VSTASSADPL
+1482 VSTVSSADPL
-1492 LKLDEVVSTHTDE
+1492 LQLNKVVSAGTDE
-1505 LKNSK
+1505 LMNSK

-1519 SQTGKDYSG
+1519 TWMGKVYSG

-1535 SEGSLNISCKD
+1535 SERSLNINCKD
-1546 KVLRVTQDQTI
+1546 KVLRVTQDQKI
-1557 TQSAEDENK
+1557 MHSAEDENK

-1588 KNKLAAVYR
+1588 KNKLAAVYK

-1629 DVSHDS
+1629 DMSLDS
-1635 LVSVDSCQPFLQSD
+1635 LVSTDSHQPFLQSD
-1649 SENQNHSL
+1649 NENQNHSL
-1657 DPGKTM
+1657 DPGKNT
-1663 PRPRTAENKTTEN
+1663 PRPRTAENKKTEN
-1676 QNDPSLLVNNTN
+1676 QNDPSLLVSNTN

-1703 PKKTTMKVENRP
+1703 PKKTTVKVENRP
-1715 SLTSLFPD
+1715 NLTTLFPD
-1723 KAVTTRNKNCQ
+1723 KAVTTRNKNSQ
-1734 TLDLRLESKSQPVSP
+1734 TLDLGLESKSQPISP
-1749 STTTSDPLDDEKRRA
+1749 SATTSDPLDDKKRRA
-1764 SSRAGSPPLPLLID
+1764 SSRACSPPLPLLID

-1789 QAEICPEQN
+1789 QADTCPEQN

-1804 LGQCQNTSQSA
+1804 LSQCQNISQSA
-1815 SLKNANLHSYQMR
+1815 SLKNANLHSYQLR
-1828 KSHVKN
+1828 KSHAKS

-1847 DSRETFA
+1847 DSHETFA
-1854 SGSSILP
+1854 SGSNILP
-1861 EDGIHG
+1861 KDGIHG

-1885 ASDNEKCYSTRNLMY
+1885 ASDDEKCYSTRNLMY

-1956 SNSAGSKMSSATSSP
+1956 SSSAGSKMSSAASSP

-1976 IYQVDPAAYSD
+1976 IYQEDPAAYSD

>member
-1 MTAAPPGPD
+1 
-10 LSFLNEEEARAIFHV
+10 
-25 LQRDSELR
+25 
-33 RAEKDRVSKLLKRKK
+33 
-48 SETGLQGVTGE
+48 
-59 WFEEI
+59 
-64 QRKKFQNYI
+64 
-73 DVNRMLKPPLEHQ
+73 MLKPPLEHQ
-86 LRKRKTTISHCKPAC
+86 LRKSKNTN
-101 HIVCPKMSVKLDF
+101 
-114 PGKKDHKELK
+114 HKELK
-124 MPSRTNTQAQKNT
+124 MSSRTNPQAQKNT

-149 WLFSFRKSRKN
+149 WLFSFRKSRKK

-166 RYDSSASPPSKVAE
+166 RYDSSASPSSKVEE
-180 MAMAEMCN
+180 MATAEMCN
-188 SPMSAETSGHVFDAN
+188 SPMSTETSGHSFDAN
-203 QNEMMEKST
+203 QNEIMEKST
-212 QEWNEQLEKEIFS
+212 QEWNEQLEKEFFS

-237 QAQDPLDRTISTSSA
+237 QAQDLLDRTVSTSSA
-252 SNVQYSSAFPTSK
+252 SNVQCTSAFPTSK
-265 RQTASRGQHRNDR
+265 RQTASRGQHRNDW

-319 FPEDYKY
+319 FQDYKY

-338 SRLSS
+338 GRLSS

-352 SLYPPSVTQN
+352 SLYPPSITQN

-386 RCPSSVCSDQ
+386 RFPSSVSSDQ

-402 QHPLARESNN
+402 QQPLVRESNN

-431 VWNNTPDSPGQTATQ
+431 VWNNTPDSPEQTSTQ
-446 EKIFRTQSLM
+446 EKMFRTQSLM
-456 EFHATDHGRY
+456 EFHDTDHSRY

-495 SRVSCPD
+495 SRISCPD

-511 NWENYPLYQSE
+511 NWENYPLYKSE
-522 NNLSRSYYRDTSSH
+522 NNLSRSCYRDTSSH

-551 DSYPAWADIPQYYSD
+551 GSYPSWADIPQYYSD

-576 EVIMANLNDQQWAHT
+576 EVIMANLDDQQWAHT
-591 KNAKFGSQR
+591 KHAKFGSQR
-600 LQNDFYVYSPENT
+600 LQNNCHVYSPENMSI
-613 NTKRITRSASRTF
+613 KRVTRSANRTF
-626 PEFTEGCQPWL
+626 SEFTEGCQPWL
-637 SCNSPVS
+637 SCNSSIS

-680 ADCTQLEKA
+680 ADFTQLEKV
-689 EGMKLPREDILLQ
+689 EGTKLPDEDMPLQ

-717 FPSNNPASA
+717 FPSNSPASA

-732 SLFNTMRSKRQM
+732 SLFNTMRSKRQT

-755 YTSNGDKRNVQM
+755 YTSNGDKRNLQR
-767 KENNCPPNS
+767 KENDCPPNS

-790 RKEPFLPSQK
+790 RKKPFLPSQK
-800 EWEHNLHYAA
+800 QWERNLHYAA
-810 KRESIKQDN
+810 KRENIKEDN
-819 RSTEAVNRATPK
+819 RSAEAINQATPK
-831 RQSSLL
+831 KWSSLL
-837 NVASAPSPEKLANCQ
+837 NVASSPSTEKLANCQ
-852 GMLSCPPDCSSSSS
+852 GMLSCPPECSSSSS
-866 QRSPQALSHKDNSKR
+866 QSSPQSSPQALSHKDNSKC

-900 GGKTAQVSRIGV
+900 GGKTAQVGRIGV
-912 TKKISQKTLQNTST
+912 TKKISQKTLQNAST
-926 LVTKDSNGQFTTS
+926 LVTKDCNGQLTTS
-939 SPQNGNSGNIHT
+939 SPQNENSGNIYM

-958 KTSERSLSYFC
+958 KTSEHSLSYFC

-976 IRSHSPCIERL
+976 IRSNSPCIERL
-987 HKQDSLLRHTS
+987 HKQDSLPRHTS
-998 SCSITGSPGRNSPK
+998 SCSITGSPSRSSLKSP
-1012 SSDPLV
+1012 DPLV

-1036 DTPIS
+1036 DTPIA

-1055 ETPHTADAFC
+1055 ETPRRADAFC
-1065 SNQRDVSYLDSKL
+1065 SNQRDVSCLDSKH
-1078 SFLTSASLNAATSNK
+1078 SFLTSASLNTATSNK
-1093 EDDYPSPLSKSPKD
+1093 EKDYPSPSTKSPND
-1107 SVSTSVELTNR
+1107 SVSSSTSVELTDR
-1118 CKRLSR
+1118 CKHLSR
-1124 RESSVF
+1124 RESSVY

-1184 NPEDAD
+1184 NPADAD
-1190 LPCPEENAQSPRT
+1190 VPCPKENAQSPRIQI
-1203 ENKKNEGHGS
+1203 KKNEGHVS
-1213 LANFFLPSTL
+1213 FANVFFPSTL
-1223 EKEVPSYSSDQV
+1223 EKEVPSCSSDQV

-1244 IGAAVDSEEE
+1244 LGTAADSEEE
-1254 NSHLPPSSEKIC
+1254 NSHLSPSSEEIRT
-1266 ASKSVSMVHNRKD
+1266 SKSMSMVHNRKD

-1288 NVLSDVVTK
+1288 DVLSGMVTK
-1297 EISSGGPQSTAIVAK
+1297 EISFGGPRSTAIVAK
-1312 SGKAISDASSS
+1312 SGKAISGASSS
-1323 QNREICIKEKKE
+1323 QNTEICLKEKKE
-1335 ILQKATPLMSTLSNP
+1335 ILQTATPLTSTLSTP
-1350 PKPDRR
+1350 PKPGRH

-1361 YSTSAKK
+1361 YSTSTNK
-1368 NMIQKGNSENC
+1368 NIKQKGNSENC
-1379 CQPPKANTN
+1379 RQPPKVNTN
-1388 KNLNN
+1388 KNLNSV
-1393 LLLNPGER
+1393 LLHPGDK

-1406 NSSNTERADVP
+1406 NSNTERADMP
-1417 CLPAEDMYRESTE
+1417 LPPTEDTYRDSTKA
-1430 VKQRVNFLHQPP
+1430 KQRVNFLHQTTP
-1442 SLYNNKCSGL
+1442 LYNNIKCSGL
-1452 QLRADHSR
+1452 QLRVDSSR
-1460 KNANYLNSGSKVFS
+1460 KNANDLNSCSKVLS
-1474 ESQNKTSE
+1474 ESQNKASE

-1492 LKLDEVVSTHTDE
+1492 LQLDKVVSTDTDE

-1510 IKKEQNSQS
+1510 IRKQQNSQS
-1519 SQTGKDYSG
+1519 TRMGKDYSG
-1528 LQESERH
+1528 LQESVRH
-1535 SEGSLNISCKD
+1535 SEGSLTINCKD
-1546 KVLRVTQDQTI
+1546 EVLRVTQDQKI

-1588 KNKLAAVYR
+1588 KNKLAAVYK

-1629 DVSHDS
+1629 DMSLDS
-1635 LVSVDSCQPFLQSD
+1635 LISMDSHQPFLQSD
-1649 SENQNHSL
+1649 NENGNHSL
-1657 DPGKTM
+1657 GPDKNT
-1663 PRPRTAENKTTEN
+1663 PRPRTAKNKKAED
-1676 QNDPSLLVNNTN
+1676 QNDPSLLDNNTN
-1688 WRSFTSSYTQKEAIS
+1688 WKSFTSSYTQKEAIS
-1703 PKKTTMKVENRP
+1703 PKKTTVKMENRP
-1715 SLTSLFPD
+1715 SLTTLFPD
-1723 KAVTTRNKNCQ
+1723 KTVTTRNKNSQ
-1734 TLDLRLESKSQPVSP
+1734 ALDLRLESKSQSVSP
-1749 STTTSDPLDDEKRRA
+1749 SATTSDPLDDEKRRA
-1764 SSRAGSPPLPLLID
+1764 SSRACSPPLPLLTD

-1789 QAEICPEQN
+1789 QTDVCPEQN

-1804 LGQCQNTSQSA
+1804 LGQRKNTSQSA
-1815 SLKNANLHSYQMR
+1815 SLKNANLHSYQLR
-1828 KSHVKN
+1828 KSHAKS

-1847 DSRETFA
+1847 DSHETFA
-1854 SGSSILP
+1854 LGSNILP
-1861 EDGIHG
+1861 KDGIHG
-1867 KRFKSYSELL
+1867 KRFKSYSEPL

-1885 ASDNEKCYSTRNLMY
+1885 ASDDEKCYSTRNLMY

-1956 SNSAGSKMSSATSSP
+1956 SSSAGSKMSSAASSP

-1976 IYQVDPAAYSD
+1976 IYQEDPAAYSD

>member
-1 MTAAPPGPD
+1 MTAAPRGPD
-10 LSFLNEEEARAIFHV
+10 LSFLKEEEARAIFEV

-48 SETGLQGVTGE
+48 SGTVLQGVTGE

-86 LRKRKTTISHCKPAC
+86 LRKSKNTKL
-101 HIVCPKMSVKLDF
+101 KMS
-114 PGKKDHKELK
+114 
-124 MPSRTNTQAQKNT
+124 SCTNPQAQKNT

-160 QTQKQP
+160 QTQKLLKKTK
-166 RYDSSASPPSKVAE
+166 PS
-180 MAMAEMCN
+180 
-188 SPMSAETSGHVFDAN
+188 
-203 QNEMMEKST
+203 
-212 QEWNEQLEKEIFS
+212 IFFFPCA

-237 QAQDPLDRTISTSSA
+237 QAQDPVDRTVTTSSA
-252 SNVQYSSAFPTSK
+252 SNVQYSSAFPTPK
-265 RQTASRGQHRNDR
+265 RQTA
-278 SDMPSTFFP
+278 
-287 DGLRTIR
+287 I
-294 AKDEHKIFIRPR
+294 
-306 KLHSAYIN
+306 
-314 WHQTA
+314 
-319 FPEDYKY
+319 
-326 GDPVDGNPHLLS
+326 DGNPHLLS

-352 SLYPPSVTQN
+352 SLYPPSITQN

-386 RCPSSVCSDQ
+386 RCPSSVSSDQ

-431 VWNNTPDSPGQTATQ
+431 VWNNTPDSPGQTSTQ
-446 EKIFRTQSLM
+446 EKMFRTQSLM
-456 EFHATDHGRY
+456 EIHATDHGRY
-466 PSSLQETKK
+466 PSSSQETKK

-502 KATSPLPFD
+502 KATSLLPFD
-511 NWENYPLYQSE
+511 NWENYPLYKSE
-522 NNLSRSYYRDTSSH
+522 NNLSRSYYRDTSH

-545 SPYGKK
+545 SPYGGK
-551 DSYPAWADIPQYYSD
+551 DSSPPWADIPQYYSD

-576 EVIMANLNDQQWAHT
+576 EMIMANLNDQQLPHT
-591 KNAKFGSQR
+591 NNAKFGSQR
-600 LQNDFYVYSPENT
+600 LQNDFHMYSPENT
-613 NTKRITRSASRTF
+613 NIKRIMRSANRTF
-626 PEFTEGCQPWL
+626 SEFTEGCQPWL
-637 SCNSPVS
+637 SGNSSVS

-669 NSVVVT
+669 NSVVIT

-680 ADCTQLEKA
+680 ADFTQPEQA
-689 EGMKLPREDILLQ
+689 EGMKLPGEDMPLQ

-717 FPSNNPASA
+717 FPSNSRASA

-732 SLFNTMRSKRQM
+732 SLFNTMRSKRQT

-776 VFSQPPCILPADES
+776 AFSQPPYILPADES
-790 RKEPFLPSQK
+790 RKEPLLPSQK
-800 EWEHNLHYAA
+800 EWEHNLCYAA
-810 KRESIKQDN
+810 KRGSIKQDN
-819 RSTEAVNRATPK
+819 RSAEAINQATPK

-837 NVASAPSPEKLANCQ
+837 NVASTPSTEKLANCQ
-852 GMLSCPPDCSSSSS
+852 GTLSCPPKCSSSSS
-866 QRSPQALSHKDNSKR
+866 QSSPQALSHKDSSKC

-900 GGKTAQVSRIGV
+900 GGKTAQVSRTRV

-926 LVTKDSNGQFTTS
+926 LLTKDCNGQFTAS
-939 SPQNGNSGNIHT
+939 SPQNGNSGNICMRR
-951 HSFDGDP
+951 FDGDP
-958 KTSERSLSYFC
+958 KTSEHSLSYFC

-976 IRSHSPCIERL
+976 IRSNSPCVERL
-987 HKQDSLLRHTS
+987 HEQDNLLRHTS
-998 SCSITGSPGRNSPK
+998 SCSITGSPSRNSLK
-1012 SSDPLV
+1012 SPDPLV

-1041 LPRESRTTYDCLRS
+1041 LPRESRTTYNYLRS
-1055 ETPHTADAFC
+1055 ETPQKADAFC
-1065 SNQRDVSYLDSKL
+1065 PNQRDVSCLDRKR
-1078 SFLTSASLNAATSNK
+1078 SFLTPASLNVATSNK
-1093 EDDYPSPLSKSPKD
+1093 EKDYPSTLTKSPNS
-1107 SVSTSVELTNR
+1107 SVSSSTSVKLTDR
-1118 CKRLSR
+1118 CKHLSR

-1184 NPEDAD
+1184 NPEDTD
-1190 LPCPEENAQSPRT
+1190 LPSNV
-1203 ENKKNEGHGS
+1203 
-1213 LANFFLPSTL
+1213 FFPSTL

-1235 SSALVTPQN
+1235 SSFLVTPQN
-1244 IGAAVDSEEE
+1244 LGTAVDSEEE

-1266 ASKSVSMVHNRKD
+1266 TSKS
-1279 SSADLSLAE
+1279 
-1288 NVLSDVVTK
+1288 SD
-1297 EISSGGPQSTAIVAK
+1297 
-1312 SGKAISDASSS
+1312 KAISDVSSS
-1323 QNREICIKEKKE
+1323 RH
-1335 ILQKATPLMSTLSNP
+1335 
-1350 PKPDRR
+1350 
-1356 LENPL
+1356 LENSL
-1361 YSTSAKK
+1361 YSTSTNK
-1368 NMIQKGNSENC
+1368 NIIHKGNSENC
-1379 CQPPKANTN
+1379 CQPPKVNTN
-1388 KNLNN
+1388 KNLSG
-1393 LLLNPGER
+1393 LLLHPGGK

-1406 NSSNTERADVP
+1406 KGNTEHADVP
-1417 CLPAEDMYRESTE
+1417 VPPAEGMYRDRTE
-1430 VKQRVNFLHQPP
+1430 
-1442 SLYNNKCSGL
+1442 NK
-1452 QLRADHSR
+1452 A
-1460 KNANYLNSGSKVFS
+1460 
-1474 ESQNKTSE
+1474 SE

-1492 LKLDEVVSTHTDE
+1492 LQLDEVVSTDTGD
-1505 LKNSK
+1505 LKNSE
-1510 IKKEQNSQS
+1510 IKKERNSQS
-1519 SQTGKDYSG
+1519 TCVGKDYSG

-1535 SEGSLNISCKD
+1535 SEGSLNI
-1546 KVLRVTQDQTI
+1546 
-1557 TQSAEDENK
+1557 NY
-1566 LLSDCTRDK
+1566 K

-1588 KNKLAAVYR
+1588 KNKLAAVYK

-1605 NLPPKPH
+1605 HLPPKPH

-1623 ATSLEV
+1623 ATSSEV
-1629 DVSHDS
+1629 DMS
-1635 LVSVDSCQPFLQSD
+1635 LNSLISVDSYQPFLQLD
-1649 SENQNHSL
+1649 NENQNHSL
-1657 DPGKTM
+1657 DPDKNM
-1663 PRPRTAENKTTEN
+1663 PRPRAAKNKKTEN

-1688 WRSFTSSYTQKEAIS
+1688 WKSFTSSYTQKEAIS
-1703 PKKTTMKVENRP
+1703 PPKNTVNVENRP
-1715 SLTSLFPD
+1715 NLTTLFLD
-1723 KAVTTRNKNCQ
+1723 KAVTTRNKNFQ
-1734 TLDLRLESKSQPVSP
+1734 TPDLRLESKSQPISP
-1749 STTTSDPLDDEKRRA
+1749 SAALSDLLDDEKRRV
-1764 SSRAGSPPLPLLID
+1764 SSRACSPPLPLLTD

-1789 QAEICPEQN
+1789 QADVCPGQN
-1798 LTSQTV
+1798 LTSRTV

-1815 SLKNANLHSYQMR
+1815 SLKNANLQSYQLS
-1828 KSHVKN
+1828 KSHAKS

-1847 DSRETFA
+1847 DSNETFA
-1854 SGSSILP
+1854 SGSNVLP
-1861 EDGIHG
+1861 KGGIHG

-1885 ASDNEKCYSTRNLMY
+1885 ASDDEKCYSTRNLMY

-1934 LNNPGALRDGET
+1934 LNNPGALRDRDP

-1956 SNSAGSKMSSATSSP
+1956 SSSAGSKMSSAASSP

-1976 IYQVDPAAYSD
+1976 TYREYPAAYSD

>member
-1 MTAAPPGPD
+1 
-10 LSFLNEEEARAIFHV
+10 
-25 LQRDSELR
+25 
-33 RAEKDRVSKLLKRKK
+33 KLLKRKK

-64 QRKKFQNYI
+64 QRKKFQNYV
-73 DVNRMLKPPLEHQ
+73 DVNRMLKTPLEHQ
-86 LRKRKTTISHCKPAC
+86 LKKNKTTN
-101 HIVCPKMSVKLDF
+101 
-114 PGKKDHKELK
+114 HKELK
-124 MPSRTNTQAQKNT
+124 MSSRTNPQAQKNT

-160 QTQKQP
+160 QTEKQP
-166 RYDSSASPPSKVAE
+166 RYDSSASPSSKVEE
-180 MAMAEMCN
+180 MATAEMCN
-188 SPMSAETSGHVFDAN
+188 SAMSAEPSGHSFDAN
-203 QNEMMEKST
+203 QNEMLEKST
-212 QEWNEQLEKEIFS
+212 QEWNEQLEKEFFS

-237 QAQDPLDRTISTSSA
+237 QAQEPLDRTVSTSSA
-252 SNVQYSSAFPTSK
+252 STVQYSSAFPTSK
-265 RQTASRGQHRNDR
+265 RQTASRGQHRNDW

-294 AKDEHKIFIRPR
+294 AKDEHKVFIRPR

-319 FPEDYKY
+319 FQEDYKY
-326 GDPVDGNPHLLS
+326 GDPVDGNAHLLS

-352 SLYPPSVTQN
+352 SLYPPSITHN
-362 SGFRHKSCM
+362 SGFRRKNCM

-386 RCPSSVCSDQ
+386 RCPSSVSSDQ

-431 VWNNTPDSPGQTATQ
+431 VWNNTPDSPGQTSTQ
-446 EKIFRTQSLM
+446 EKMFRTQSLM
-456 EFHATDHGRY
+456 EFHATDRGRY

-475 YACYHSKHH
+475 HACYHSKHH

-502 KATSPLPFD
+502 KATSSLPFD
-511 NWENYPLYQSE
+511 NWENYPLCKSE
-522 NNLSRSYYRDTSSH
+522 NNLSRSYCRDTSH

-545 SPYGKK
+545 SSYGRK
-551 DSYPAWADIPQYYSD
+551 DSCPSWADIAQYYSD
-566 EAFISPDASF
+566 EMFISPNTSF

-600 LQNDFYVYSPENT
+600 LQNDFHVYSPENT
-613 NTKRITRSASRTF
+613 SVKGITRGANRTF
-626 PEFTEGCQPWL
+626 SECTKGCQPRL
-637 SCNSPVS
+637 SCNSSVS
-644 SSSIRTDESVFPNS
+644 SPSIRTDDSVFPNL

-680 ADCTQLEKA
+680 ADFTQLEEV
-689 EGMKLPREDILLQ
+689 EGMKLPDEDMPLEL
-702 SVSQQADTNYINTQS
+702 VSQQADTNYINIQS
-717 FPSNNPASA
+717 FPSNSPASA
-726 MLQSDA
+726 MLQSNA
-732 SLFNTMRSKRQM
+732 SLFNTMRSKRQT
-744 QVTARGDIAKM
+744 QVTARGDIAQL
-755 YTSNGDKRNVQM
+755 YTSNGDKRNAQM

-776 VFSQPPCILPADES
+776 VFSPPLCILPADRS
-790 RKEPFLPSQK
+790 RKKPFLPSQK

-810 KRESIKQDN
+810 KRERIKQDN
-819 RSTEAVNRATPK
+819 LSAEAINQATPQ
-831 RQSSLL
+831 RQSSWL
-837 NVASAPSPEKLANCQ
+837 NVASAPSTEKLANGQ
-852 GMLSCPPDCSSSSS
+852 GMLSCPSSSS
-866 QRSPQALSHKDNSKR
+866 QSSPQALSHKDNSEC

-912 TKKISQKTLQNTST
+912 TQKISQKTLQNIST
-926 LVTKDSNGQFTTS
+926 LVTKDCNGQFTTS
-939 SPQNGNSGNIHT
+939 SPQNGNSGNISM
-951 HSFDGDP
+951 HSCDGDP
-958 KTSERSLSYFC
+958 STSEHSLSYFC

-976 IRSHSPCIERL
+976 IRSNSPCIERL

-998 SCSITGSPGRNSPK
+998 SCSITGSSSRNSLK
-1012 SSDPLV
+1012 SPDPLV

-1030 AGSIMS
+1030 AGSIIS

-1055 ETPHTADAFC
+1055 ETPHGADAFC
-1065 SNQRDVSYLDSKL
+1065 SNQRDVSYLDSEH

-1093 EDDYPSPLSKSPKD
+1093 QKDYPSPLTKSPND
-1107 SVSTSVELTNR
+1107 SVSSSTPVELTDR
-1118 CKRLSR
+1118 YKHLSR

-1130 SDCKE
+1130 SDGKE

-1163 VSIYYTLPRRHS
+1163 VSVYYTLPRRHS

-1190 LPCPEENAQSPRT
+1190 LPCPKDNAQSPRIR
-1203 ENKKNEGHGS
+1203 NKKNEGHVS
-1213 LANFFLPSTL
+1213 SANLFFPSTL
-1223 EKEVPSYSSDQV
+1223 EKEVPSYSSDQL
-1235 SSALVTPQN
+1235 SSAVVTPQHL
-1244 IGAAVDSEEE
+1244 GTAVGSEEE
-1254 NSHLPPSSEKIC
+1254 NSHLPPSSNKIRT
-1266 ASKSVSMVHNRKD
+1266 SKSMNMVRNRKD

-1288 NVLSDVVTK
+1288 NVLSDTVTK
-1297 EISSGGPQSTAIVAK
+1297 EISFAGPPQSTVIVAK

-1323 QNREICIKEKKE
+1323 QNTEICLREKKE
-1335 ILQKATPLMSTLSNP
+1335 ILQTATPLMPTSSTP
-1350 PKPDRR
+1350 PKPGRR

-1361 YSTSAKK
+1361 YSTSTNK
-1368 NMIQKGNSENC
+1368 NIVQKGNSENRC
-1379 CQPPKANTN
+1379 EPPKVSTN
-1388 KNLNN
+1388 KNLN
-1393 LLLNPGER
+1393 
-1401 SSLGR
+1401 SL
-1406 NSSNTERADVP
+1406 
-1417 CLPAEDMYRESTE
+1417 
-1430 VKQRVNFLHQPP
+1430 
-1442 SLYNNKCSGL
+1442 LYNNKCSGL
-1452 QLRADHSR
+1452 QLRADSSR
-1460 KNANYLNSGSKVFS
+1460 KNANNLNSRSKVLS
-1474 ESQNKTSE
+1474 ESQNLCSE
-1482 VSTASSADPL
+1482 VSTASRADPSL
-1492 LKLDEVVSTHTDE
+1492 QLDKAEVRKL
-1505 LKNSK
+1505 NSR
-1510 IKKEQNSQS
+1510 IKKEQNLQS
-1519 SQTGKDYSG
+1519 TQMGKDYSG

-1535 SEGSLNISCKD
+1535 SEGSLNIDCRD
-1546 KVLRVTQDQTI
+1546 KVLRVTQDQKI

-1588 KNKLAAVYR
+1588 KNKLAAVYK

-1629 DVSHDS
+1629 NMSLDS
-1635 LVSVDSCQPFLQSD
+1635 LISMDSRQPFLQLD
-1649 SENQNHSL
+1649 NKNQNHSL
-1657 DPGKTM
+1657 DPDKNT
-1663 PRPRTAENKTTEN
+1663 PRTRTVENKMTEN

-1688 WRSFTSSYTQKEAIS
+1688 WRSFPSSYTQQEPIS
-1703 PKKTTMKVENRP
+1703 PKKTTVKVENRP
-1715 SLTSLFPD
+1715 SLTTLFPD
-1723 KAVTTRNKNCQ
+1723 KAVTTRNKNSQ
-1734 TLDLRLESKSQPVSP
+1734 MLDLRLEGTSQPISP
-1749 STTTSDPLDDEKRRA
+1749 SATMSDPLDDEKRRA
-1764 SSRAGSPPLPLLID
+1764 SSRACNPPLLLLTD

-1789 QAEICPEQN
+1789 QADICPEQN
-1798 LTSQTV
+1798 LTSQTA
-1804 LGQCQNTSQSA
+1804 LGQCQNTSQSPR
-1815 SLKNANLHSYQMR
+1815 LKNANLHSYQLR
-1828 KSHVKN
+1828 KSHAKS
-1834 QRERHLSESICAR
+1834 QRERHLSESICAQ
-1847 DSRETFA
+1847 DSQETF
-1854 SGSSILP
+1854 SLGSNILP
-1861 EDGIHG
+1861 KYGIHG

-1885 ASDNEKCYSTRNLMY
+1885 ASEDEKCYSTRNLMY

-1934 LNNPGALRDGET
+1934 LNNPGALRDGEALA
-1946 PSINRAELLS
+1946 INRAELLS
-1956 SNSAGSKMSSATSSP
+1956 SSSAGSKMSSAASSP
-1971 REPTD
+1971 RELTD
-1976 IYQVDPAAYSD
+1976 IYREDPAAYSD